1 MLAARPPRSPH
12 RWPSANSWQRLDF
25 KGREGRSST
34 AHFHF
39 FSLFSVCRH
48 VDDFIDKS
56 LVKVGG
62 RLGGWTG
69 AARQTVERERG
80 GGGVDVNPSSRL
92 QEQRSCSYYPANS
105 QTQSWDRPK
114 LPRQRQMWQKL
125 LILCTWVKV
134 QNIYSGISKNTE
146 WTLLLN

>member
-1 MLAARPPRSPH
+1 M
-12 RWPSANSWQRLDF
+12 
-25 KGREGRSST
+25 
-34 AHFHF
+34 HFHF

-80 GGGVDVNPSSRL
+80 GGGR
-92 QEQRSCSYYPANS
+92 
-105 QTQSWDRPK
+105 
-114 LPRQRQMWQKL
+114 
-125 LILCTWVKV
+125 
-134 QNIYSGISKNTE
+134 
-146 WTLLLN
+146 